1 MPGDSPTEETGRRVW
16 GARSRGRARAA
27 WTELCRAGI
36 LEVCGRHRRTNRMTG
51 RSARHRTGRTLF
63 QKLRQAR
70 NRAVSTSHF
79 ERLITHRALGRI
91 LRTALPRWE
100 ITTQTKD
107 GSGPAW
113 RSLKDRP
120 KVNELCLS
128 DIRASRNKA
137 REYLQDDENT

>member
-1 MPGDSPTEETGRRVW
+1 
-16 GARSRGRARAA
+16 
-27 WTELCRAGI
+27 
-36 LEVCGRHRRTNRMTG
+36 MTG

-100 ITTQTKD
+100 IITQTKD

-113 RSLKDRP
+113 LSLKDRP
-120 KVNELCLS
+120 EVNELRLS